1 MGPTC
6 QYVWR
11 GDLNMEGMGFAV
23 IIKLS
28 IFLEVFKT
36 FKFN

>member
-23 IIKLS
+23 IIKLY
-28 IFLEVFKT
+28 FFRGLQ
-36 FKFN
+36 NL